1 MSNREESIAWL
12 QERTVAYLS
21 GEDGMGKVVDDFDEV
36 GNLVRVLRWSTN
48 WRKLML
54 DMDKGHDRRML
65 THD

>member
-1 MSNREESIAWL
+1 
-12 QERTVAYLS
+12 
-21 GEDGMGKVVDDFDEV
+21 VDDFDEV
-36 GNLVRVLRWSTN
+36 GNLVRVLRRSTN